1 MHEHWSLMTGNK
13 DEMRLHWQGIKVAD
27 SWTCFLACA
36 DVLYAV
42 SPDFLPG
49 SLRTRIP
56 EN

>member
-13 DEMRLHWQGIKVAD
+13 AEMRLHWQAIKVAD

-36 DVLYAV
+36 AVLYAV

-49 SLRTRIP
+49 LLKTRIP